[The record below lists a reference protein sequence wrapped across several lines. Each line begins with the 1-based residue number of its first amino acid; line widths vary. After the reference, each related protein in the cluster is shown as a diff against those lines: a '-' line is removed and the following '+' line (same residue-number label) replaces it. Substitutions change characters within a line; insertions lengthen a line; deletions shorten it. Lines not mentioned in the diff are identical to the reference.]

1 MYDST
6 TKSFVYVRDAPG
18 NQRADYNWW
27 ASLVPA
33 AAVTPAPRAYTNVAE
48 VETLVV

>member
-1 MYDST
+1 MGLL
-6 TKSFVYVRDAPG
+6 VRNEFNLNPCTRI
-18 NQRADYNWW
+18 QWR